1 MTNVRRWGRHIA
13 APVAAVVYFAFWVA
27 TTWGNGG
34 VADNAVVFGLFAIA
48 IGLAYWMPTTSLVLV
63 VVVPAL
69 QLFGIVEPP
78 REDTWGAYV
87 AIALVMF
94 FVAVRPSPWLRLA
107 ALVIAAGTAAL
118 GAWLLA
124 VPTITRPYVWS
135 SWVGSG
141 AAGGLRLEFSLLTA
155 ALFGVFAGAWA
166 IGVAFAS
173 IRRVV
178 VIRQTLEATETRF
191 EATDFELRIAQER
204 ARISRDVHDAL
215 AHSLAVVVS
224 QAQGAI
230 ALQHTRPEVTAESL
244 ENIAE
249 VGRTALLDVRRLVE
263 RITQDDD
270 VTAPRETLADIDGL
284 VSAMREVGMDITVA
298 EHGVAGELAPSQQ
311 LAVYR
316 IVQES
321 LTNALKHA
329 GTTSKVVVTMDW
341 REPGLSLLV
350 TSRGRGA
357 PLVAERTGVD
367 HGAGVRGMTE
377 RARLAGGWLT
387 AQPSSDGSGFE
398 VTVFVPTRRR
408 PDSAR
413 TSGASTGNYPR
424 TLLGGMPGAG
434 SAAVPSAGTAPPPA
448 GVPGTGTAPPAG
460 APATGTAPPAA
471 PASTAPTA
479 RHERDTHA

>member
-1 MTNVRRWGRHIA
+1 MTNVRRWGRHVV
-13 APVAAVVYFAFWVA
+13 APISAIVYFGFWVA
-27 TTWGNGG
+27 STWGNGG
-34 VADNAVVFGLFAIA
+34 VADNAVVFGLFALA
-48 IGLAYWMPTTSLVLV
+48 IGLAYWMPTTALVLV
-63 VVVPAL
+63 IVVPVL
-69 QLFGIVEPP
+69 QLFGIVEAP

-107 ALVIAAGTAAL
+107 ALLIAAGVAAL

-135 SWVGSG
+135 SWVGTG

-173 IRRVV
+173 IRRVL
-178 VIRQTLEATETRF
+178 VIRRALEATETRF

-244 ENIAE
+244 QNIAD

-284 VSAMREVGMDITVA
+284 VSSMSEVGMAITVTSQ
-298 EHGVAGELAPSQQ
+298 GEPGDLAPSQE

-329 GTTSKVVVTMDW
+329 GTTSTVVIALDW
-341 REPGLSLLV
+341 SEPGLSLLV

-357 PLVAERTGVD
+357 PLVAARAGVD
-367 HGAGVRGMTE
+367 RGAGVRGMTE

-387 AQPSSDGSGFE
+387 AQPSSDGSAFE

-408 PDSAR
+408 ADSAR

-424 TLLGGMPGAG
+424 TLLDG
-434 SAAVPSAGTAPPPA
+434 
-448 GVPGTGTAPPAG
+448 AG
-460 APATGTAPPAA
+460 APAASAPAA
-471 PASTAPTA
+471 PPRASSPAA
-479 RHERDTHA
+479 EHDERDLHA

>member
-1 MTNVRRWGRHIA
+1 MTNVRRWGRHVV
-13 APVAAVVYFAFWVA
+13 APISAVVYFGFWVA
-27 TTWGNGG
+27 STWGNGG
-34 VADNAVVFGLFAIA
+34 VADNAVVFGLFAMA
-48 IGLAYWMPTTSLVLV
+48 IGLAYWMPVTALVLV
-63 VVVPAL
+63 VVVPVL
-69 QLFGIVEPP
+69 QLFGIVEAP

-107 ALVIAAGTAAL
+107 ALLIAAGVAAL

-135 SWVGSG
+135 SWVGTG

-173 IRRVV
+173 IRRVL
-178 VIRQTLEATETRF
+178 VIRQALEATETRF

-244 ENIAE
+244 QNIAD

-284 VSAMREVGMDITVA
+284 VSAMSEVGMDIVVTSV
-298 EHGVAGELAPSQQ
+298 GEPGDLAPSQE

-329 GTTSKVVVTMDW
+329 GTTSKVVIALDW

-357 PLVAERTGVD
+357 PLVAARTGVD
-367 HGAGVRGMTE
+367 RGAGVRGMTE

-387 AQPSSDGSGFE
+387 AQPSSDGSAFE

-408 PDSAR
+408 ADSAR

-424 TLLGGMPGAG
+424 TLLDG
-434 SAAVPSAGTAPPPA
+434 
-448 GVPGTGTAPPAG
+448 AG
-460 APATGTAPPAA
+460 APAASTSPAAYAPPAA
-471 PASTAPTA
+471 HPAAAPD
-479 RHERDTHA
+479 ERDPHA

>member
-1 MTNVRRWGRHIA
+1 MTNVRRWGRHVV
-13 APVAAVVYFAFWVA
+13 APISAVVYFGFWVA
-27 TTWGNGG
+27 STWGNGG
-34 VADNAVVFGLFAIA
+34 VADNAVVFGLFAMA
-48 IGLAYWMPTTSLVLV
+48 IGLAYWMPVTALVLV
-63 VVVPAL
+63 VVVPVL
-69 QLFGIVEPP
+69 QLFGIVEAP

-107 ALVIAAGTAAL
+107 ALLIAAGVAAL

-135 SWVGSG
+135 SWVGTG

-173 IRRVV
+173 IRRVL
-178 VIRQTLEATETRF
+178 VIRRALEATETRF

-244 ENIAE
+244 QNIAD

-284 VSAMREVGMDITVA
+284 VSAMSEVGMDIVVTSV
-298 EHGVAGELAPSQQ
+298 GEPGDLAPSQE

-329 GTTSKVVVTMDW
+329 GTTSKVVIALDW

-357 PLVAERTGVD
+357 PLVAARTGVD
-367 HGAGVRGMTE
+367 RGAGVRGMTE

-387 AQPSSDGSGFE
+387 AQPSSDGSAFE

-408 PDSAR
+408 ADSAR

-424 TLLGGMPGAG
+424 TLLDG
-434 SAAVPSAGTAPPPA
+434 
-448 GVPGTGTAPPAG
+448 AG
-460 APATGTAPPAA
+460 APAASTPPAAYAPPAA
-471 PASTAPTA
+471 HPGAAPD
-479 RHERDTHA
+479 ERDPHA

>member
-1 MTNVRRWGRHIA
+1 MTNVRRWQRHVA

-27 TTWGNGG
+27 STWGNGG
-34 VADNAVVFGLFAIA
+34 VADNAVVFGLFAMA
-48 IGLAYWMPTTSLVLV
+48 IGLAYWMPVTALVLV
-63 VVVPAL
+63 VVVPVL
-69 QLFGIVEPP
+69 QLFGVVEAP

-107 ALVIAAGTAAL
+107 ALLIAAGVAAL

-135 SWVGSG
+135 SWVGTG

-173 IRRVV
+173 IRRVL
-178 VIRQTLEATETRF
+178 VIRQALEATETRF

-244 ENIAE
+244 QNIAE

-270 VTAPRETLADIDGL
+270 VTAPRETLADIEGL
-284 VSAMREVGMDITVA
+284 VSAMREVGMDI
-298 EHGVAGELAPSQQ
+298 GVTEEGEPGELAPSQQ

-329 GTTSKVVVTMDW
+329 GTTSKVVIAMDW
-341 REPGLSLLV
+341 RGPGLSLLV

-357 PLVAERTGVD
+357 PLVAARTGVD
-367 HGAGVRGMTE
+367 RGAGVRGMVE

-387 AQPSSDGSGFE
+387 AQPSSDGTGFE

-424 TLLGGMPGAG
+424 TLLDGTGAG
-434 SAAVPSAGTAPPPA
+434 S
-448 GVPGTGTAPPAG
+448 
-460 APATGTAPPAA
+460 PAA
-471 PASTAPTA
+471 PAAAAPA
-479 RHERDTHA
+479 AAPASERAPAPAPSAAPPAPHERDPHA